1 MEKTS
6 DCHLNIKT
14 GLITVPSDFQAI
26 EEEKFKID
34 RKTEKELESLYFEN
48 SNSKFILKTNDEKQ
62 EDTVKFSQKINDINE
77 ALDIIETHIK
87 EDPANLENEFNDL
100 NIINEEKILYKHL
113 KNYTYYNLEDI
124 EYNDENT
131 LKSAYDFL
139 HSLEKKAEI
148 EIEDKP
154 SKPIFKKPENR
165 NKIKEEANISD
176 LKKKI
181 SLLSFQDE

>member
-14 GLITVPSDFQAI
+14 GLITIPPDFQVI
-26 EEEKFKID
+26 EEENFKID
-34 RKTEKELESLYFEN
+34 RKTEKELELIYLEN
-48 SNSKFILKTNDEKQ
+48 SNSKFILKTNEEKQ
-62 EDTVKFSQKINDINE
+62 EDTIKFSKKINDINN
-77 ALDIIETHIK
+77 ALDIIETNIK
-87 EDPANLENEFNDL
+87 EDPTNLENEFNDL
-100 NIINEEKILYKHL
+100 NIINEEKMLYKHL

-124 EYNDENT
+124 EYNEENT
-131 LKSAYDFL
+131 LKNAYEFL
-139 HSLEKKAEI
+139 NSLEKKDEI

-165 NKIKEEANISD
+165 NKIKEETNISD